1 MWWWTIILII
11 LLLLSVVGI
20 ASSAVIASGALG
32 DDFHQ
37 QMMDQIKVQEGY
49 DKKVLVN
56 SIFLVVVSSLLIHGA
71 RMGRPD
77 YLMSLIVVCVIDI
90 VQDDCR

>member
-1 MWWWTIILII
+1 M
-11 LLLLSVVGI
+11 VGI

-37 QMMDQIKVQEGY
+37 QMMDQMKVQEGY
-49 DKKVLVN
+49 DEEVLVN
-56 SIFLVVVSSLLIHGA
+56 SVFLVVVSSLLIHGA

-77 YLMSLIVVCVIDI
+77 YLMPLIVVCLIDI
-90 VQDDCR
+90 IHDDCR